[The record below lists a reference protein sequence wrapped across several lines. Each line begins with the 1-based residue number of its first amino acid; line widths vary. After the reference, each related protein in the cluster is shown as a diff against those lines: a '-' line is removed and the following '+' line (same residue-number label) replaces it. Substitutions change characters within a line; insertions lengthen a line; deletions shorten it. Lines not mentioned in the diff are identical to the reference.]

1 MEKLVEVGILFD
13 YYGELLSK
21 KQYKMVDEYYN
32 EDLSLTEI
40 ADIYGVSKQA
50 VSENIK
56 RAVSKLYDFE
66 KKLKLM
72 KKNNNI
78 NELLENVN
86 LDLKQ
91 VSINTKDKD
100 KEILKEIV
108 SKIDEFLKENMGDDI
123 YDIWKF
129 IG

>member
-1 MEKLVEVGILFD
+1 
-13 YYGELLSK
+13 
-21 KQYKMVDEYYN
+21 
-32 EDLSLTEI
+32 
-40 ADIYGVSKQA
+40 
-50 VSENIK
+50 
-56 RAVSKLYDFE
+56 
-66 KKLKLM
+66 M

>member
-40 ADIYGVSKQA
+40 AEVYEISKQA

-56 RAVSKLYDFE
+56 RAVNKLYDFE
-66 KKLKLM
+66 ENLKLM
-72 KKNNNI
+72 KKNNDI
-78 NELLENVN
+78 NELLDTIN
-86 LDLKQ
+86 LGIEEAI
-91 VSINTKDKD
+91 VGISGKD
-100 KEILKEIV
+100 KEILENIV
-108 SKIDEFLKENMGDDI
+108 SKIDKFQRESMGDSS
-123 YDIWKF
+123 YDI
-129 IG
+129 